1 MKLLNLITVFAVL
14 FLISS
19 CGKKEETPKTEQKKT
34 ETTQQQNTQTN
45 TTTTS
50 SNSQVFKISAV
61 EESKSEKTLPNVT
74 WEENGKKVSL
84 EDNKGKV
91 MLINFWATW
100 CAPCKKEMPDL
111 SQINTD
117 LKEKDFK
124 MYGVNVFF
132 RGNPTIEAVL
142 QQIPVSYPILDGNDQ
157 VVAAFEKAM
166 GSKMEGVPTTLIID
180 KKGKIVET
188 MVGMRD
194 KETFMASI
202 KKYL

>member
-1 MKLLNLITVFAVL
+1 MKALNLIIVFAVL
-14 FLISS
+14 FLVSS
-19 CGKKEETPKTEQKKT
+19 CGKKEEGPKTEQKKP
-34 ETTQQQNTQTN
+34 ETTQQQNTNTQT
-45 TTTTS
+45 TSS
-50 SNSQVFKISAV
+50 SNSQVFKISSV
-61 EESKSEKTLPNVT
+61 EESKGDKVLPNVT
-74 WEENGKKVSL
+74 WEEGGNKVTL
-84 EDNKGKV
+84 ADQKGKV

-111 SQINTD
+111 SDINTE
-117 LKEKDFK
+117 LKDKNFK

-132 RGNPTIEAVL
+132 RGTPTIETVL
-142 QQIPVSYPILDGNDQ
+142 QQIPVTYPILDGNDQ

-166 GSKMEGVPTTLIID
+166 GSKMQGVPTTLIVD
-180 KKGKIVET
+180 KNGKIVET

>member
-1 MKLLNLITVFAVL
+1 MKITNLIIAFAIL

-34 ETTQQQNTQTN
+34 ETTQQQNTN
-45 TTTTS
+45 TKS
-50 SNSQVFKISAV
+50 SSSSQIFKISSV
-61 EESKSEKTLPNVT
+61 GESKSDKMLPNVT
-74 WEENGKKVSL
+74 WEENGQKVNL
-84 EDNKGKV
+84 ADQKGKV
-91 MLINFWATW
+91 LLINFWATW

-111 SQINTD
+111 SLINTE
-117 LKEKDFK
+117 LKDKDFK
-124 MYGVNVFF
+124 MYGINVFF
-132 RGNPTIEAVL
+132 KGSPTIEAVL
-142 QQIPVSYPILDGNDQ
+142 QQIPVTYPILDGNDE

-180 KKGKIVET
+180 KNGKIVDT

-194 KETFMASI
+194 KDTFMASI

>member
-1 MKLLNLITVFAVL
+1 MKILNLIIAIAIL
-14 FLISS
+14 FVISS

-34 ETTQQQNTQTN
+34 ETTQQQNTSTN
-45 TTTTS
+45 TSAS
-50 SNSQVFKISAV
+50 SSQIFKISAV
-61 EESKSEKTLPNVT
+61 EESKSEKILPNVT
-74 WEENGKKVSL
+74 WEENGKKVTL
-84 EDNKGKV
+84 ADQKGKV
-91 MLINFWATW
+91 LLINFWATW

-111 SQINTD
+111 SLINSE
-117 LKEKDFK
+117 LKDKDFK

-132 RGNPTIEAVL
+132 KGSPTIETVL
-142 QQIPVSYPILDGNDQ
+142 QQIPVSYPILDGNDE

-180 KKGKIVET
+180 KNGKIVDT

-194 KETFMASI
+194 KDTFMSSI